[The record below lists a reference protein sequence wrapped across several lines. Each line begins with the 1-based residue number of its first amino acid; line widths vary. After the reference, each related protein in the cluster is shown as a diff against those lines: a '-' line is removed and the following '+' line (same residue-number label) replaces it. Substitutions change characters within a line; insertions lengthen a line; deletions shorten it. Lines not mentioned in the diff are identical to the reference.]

1 MNNVIDVYLASRSYA
16 PKSIQ
21 HRRMV
26 FKSLV
31 VHFDP
36 VTGTVEQYLTWWA
49 SKADLAPA
57 SRRSAW
63 QATKGLLE
71 WCVAAGLRTD
81 NPSELVRPPKV
92 PKTPPKV
99 LTGAQVHALRQSLQ
113 SHQEQLMVELML
125 SCGLRLSEVAAV
137 DESDLDRDMEFLR
150 VTGKGGKVAMVP
162 VPAEL
167 VAIWP
172 AVGSGPL
179 FGVRPN
185 TIHARTLRMF
195 ERAGIDGGHTP
206 HSLRRTCGTE
216 LARRGVPLHVVAAV
230 LRHET
235 PATTMHYY
243 TAVSDED
250 LRKAVE

>member
-1 MNNVIDVYLASRSYA
+1 MNNVIDAYLASRSYA
-16 PKSIQ
+16 PKSIL

-36 VTGTVEQYLTWWA
+36 VTGTAEQYLTWWA
-49 SKADLAPA
+49 ARAELAPA

-99 LTGAQVHALRQSLQ
+99 LTSSQVHDLRQSLQ
-113 SHQEQLMVELML
+113 SHSEQLMVELML
-125 SCGLRLSEVAAV
+125 SMGLRISECAAV
-137 DESDLDRDMEFLR
+137 DADDLDREMGFLR
-150 VTGKGGKVAMVP
+150 VVGKGGKTAMVP
-162 VPAEL
+162 MPDEL
-167 VAIWP
+167 IAIWP
-172 AVGSGPL
+172 AEGSGPL
-179 FGVRPN
+179 FGVTTS
-185 TIHARTLRMF
+185 TIHARILKVF
-195 ERAGIDGGHTP
+195 KRADIDGHTA

-243 TAVSDED
+243 TAVSDDD